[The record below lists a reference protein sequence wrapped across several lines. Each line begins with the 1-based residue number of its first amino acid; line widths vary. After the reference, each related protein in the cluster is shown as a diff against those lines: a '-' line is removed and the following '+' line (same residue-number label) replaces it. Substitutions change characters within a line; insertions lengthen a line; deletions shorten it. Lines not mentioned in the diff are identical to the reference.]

1 MFPSSSSV
9 RMARVKAERLARA
22 PHVRTRMFWFRV
34 TPTLAT
40 QIEYERALYAVRPS
54 KAETVIQLVEEG
66 LTFRRMNRPKRT
78 KRQGLPPAPP
88 KRPKRVKRVP
98 FVGLD

>member
-1 MFPSSSSV
+1 
-9 RMARVKAERLARA
+9 MARVKAERLARA

-66 LTFRRMNRPKRT
+66 LTFRRMNRPKRPN
-78 KRQGLPPAPP
+78 RPGLPPPPSRP
-88 KRPKRVKRVP
+88 KRPKRTP
-98 FVGLD
+98 FHIDLD